1 MISCL
6 ARCRCGSTQ
15 ALALSRFFKTD
26 AISPARKSLK
36 TTNEPGKVPP
46 YVLKSESDWIGPPDK
61 ESHIRPTHFYQ
72 TPSESPARTAYRL
85 AVEDAAKWNHD
96 FWAKRNRDFFANR
109 EEFVRNSMKVGFVI
123 RRRRTAWGVQ
133 RDRGRPQAAH
143 PVGGTS
149 CRRATLDMAI
159 RSFQGWSTR
168 RAYKSKAWQAVA
180 ILLGVHG
187 HLLVPLPYAHG

>member
-46 YVLKSESDWIGPPDK
+46 YVLKSKSDWIGPPDK

-109 EEFVRNSMKVGFVI
+109 EEFVRNSMKKARTDSAMGIAPSAGTALSTEQMSVFYKRFLTKHKKEHLDYMKGWY
-123 RRRRTAWGVQ
+123 RRNFRVLKTAIKLTFANV
-133 RDRGRPQAAH
+133 AS
-143 PVGGTS
+143 VKK
-149 CRRATLDMAI
+149 M
-159 RSFQGWSTR
+159 
-168 RAYKSKAWQAVA
+168 KS
-180 ILLGVHG
+180 
-187 HLLVPLPYAHG
+187 